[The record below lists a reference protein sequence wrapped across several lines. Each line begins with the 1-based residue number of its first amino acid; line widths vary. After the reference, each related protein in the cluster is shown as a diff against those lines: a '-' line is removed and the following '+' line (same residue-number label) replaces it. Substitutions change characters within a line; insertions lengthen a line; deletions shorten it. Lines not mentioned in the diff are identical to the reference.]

1 MDYIFMAW
9 NIVLIVSLVALVCSG
24 NMNRSSLYLN
34 TTYETAELWA
44 NKDNASKYF
53 LLLPV

>member
-9 NIVLIVSLVALVCSG
+9 NIVLILSFVTLVCSG
-24 NMNRSSLYLN
+24 NVNRSSLYLN
-34 TTYETAELWA
+34 TTFETAEPST
-44 NKDNASKYF
+44 NKDNVSMYF